1 VCVVKE
7 NTGGKIVEIERGDA
21 HRLDQEGP
29 NALENYD
36 NSVHGLVYDVRTMVI
51 AEEKNYVKTCHFDV

>member
-1 VCVVKE
+1 VCVVKG

-29 NALENYD
+29 NALENSD
-36 NSVHGLVYDVRTMVI
+36 NSVHGLVYGVRIMVI
-51 AEEKNYVKTCHFDV
+51 AEERN

>member
-1 VCVVKE
+1 MCVVKG

-29 NALENYD
+29 NALENSD
-36 NSVHGLVYDVRTMVI
+36 NSVHGLVYGVRIMVI
-51 AEEKNYVKTCHFDV
+51 AEERN